1 VPARLAWSV
10 HAAQDEVRRQLV
22 PTTRHTMAEL
32 RDAFGEILANR
43 TGEKGVFVECALVA
57 GINDR
62 PEHARAL
69 IELLAP
75 LPGKTR
81 VNLLP
86 YNPFAPDTEGLNG

>member
-1 VPARLAWSV
+1 M
-10 HAAQDEVRRQLV
+10 
-22 PTTRHTMAEL
+22 PTTKHTMVEL
-32 RDAFGEILANR
+32 RDAFAEVLTDR
-43 TGEKGVFVECALVA
+43 PGEKGVFVECALVA
-57 GINDR
+57 GINDQ

-86 YNPFAPDTEGLNG
+86 YNPFAPDTEGLSG